1 MIRFLP
7 SIISGI
13 LMGISQQPWGFG
25 FLAWFSL
32 VPLLFSIENEKT
44 IKGITQQSFL
54 WSFIYHLIFFF
65 WISDNIGLDSQLLRY
80 LIMLLV
86 VLVLTINIFI
96 IYSIYYYI
104 KKYLKFDY
112 IIFSLPIII
121 VAIEYIRSLGFYGS
135 VWNSLAYTQ
144 IDYLT
149 LIQNIEYTG
158 LYGLTF
164 WIVLINV
171 LIYKLITNFNQRYI
185 VALVILFLFPW
196 ATGLII
202 NKNYNDAEKIKV
214 KVIQPNISLN
224 EKRQSLKKSLNTM
237 INLSN
242 NTINDSIDLIIWP
255 ESSISHSFV
264 KDGFYNKELSFN
276 MNNFLNSSNFSLVA
290 GSDLRLAEKKYNSSI
305 LFKSDSVIAMY
316 HKKRLVPNVERTPE
330 IFNKIGLNIGLM
342 NFDIGEELNMFS
354 VNNINFASM
363 ICIESV
369 FDSPT
374 REFVKK
380 GAQFITYIVNDGW
393 YPREPQLSQHANRCI
408 YRAIENRRS
417 IIRCANTGISI
428 IVDPYGN
435 ITDRI
440 ELNKEGV
447 IEAEVIILDEQTF
460 YTKYGNLFSIFNLV
474 IMILMLVVAFFRNL
488 NRK

>member
-276 MNNFLNSSNFSLVA
+276 MNNFLNSSNSSLVA
-290 GSDLRLAEKKYNSSI
+290 GSDLRLAEKKI
-305 LFKSDSVIAMY
+305 
-316 HKKRLVPNVERTPE
+316 
-330 IFNKIGLNIGLM
+330 
-342 NFDIGEELNMFS
+342 
-354 VNNINFASM
+354 
-363 ICIESV
+363 
-369 FDSPT
+369 
-374 REFVKK
+374 
-380 GAQFITYIVNDGW
+380 
-393 YPREPQLSQHANRCI
+393 
-408 YRAIENRRS
+408 
-417 IIRCANTGISI
+417 
-428 IVDPYGN
+428 
-435 ITDRI
+435 
-440 ELNKEGV
+440 
-447 IEAEVIILDEQTF
+447 
-460 YTKYGNLFSIFNLV
+460 
-474 IMILMLVVAFFRNL
+474 
-488 NRK
+488 